1 MKIGVNQF
9 CFPSDVSVEEAIRK
23 ASDIGFDCMEICFTP
38 GRKGLSGNVGN
49 GVTDSLDISGY
60 FNSLLNEDSEKADF
74 EKLKYIASSNNLSLA
89 SIGGVLSF
97 SIFPLTSKDKAVSER
112 CMAAV
117 RKMMDAAEIIGAET
131 VMVIPGMV
139 TKDVPY
145 DEAYRIAID
154 RLAELAEYKPS
165 VKLMI
170 ENVWNSMLYSP
181 LEIASFIDSIGKP
194 NVGIC
199 FDIAN
204 ARRFGYPEQ
213 WIKILGNRI
222 FEFHCKDY
230 RMSVD
235 TINGFTNILDGDV
248 DYPAVLATIKDIGFD
263 GNLIVELVPP
273 AHYMVED
280 TLAYSLRTLRSLCI
294 KGGLK

>member
-1 MKIGVNQF
+1 MRIGVNQF
-9 CFPSDVSVEEAIRK
+9 CFPSFVSVQEAISK
-23 ASDIGFDCMEICFTP
+23 SADIGFDCMEICFTP
-38 GRKGLSGNVGN
+38 GRKCVSSSVGN

-60 FNSLLNEDSEKADF
+60 YNSLLNEDCE
-74 EKLKYIASSNNLSLA
+74 LKEFLELKQLSDEACLPFS

-97 SIFPLTSKDKAVSER
+97 SIFPLTSLDPDIAER

-117 RKMMDAAEIIGAET
+117 RKMMDAAEVIGAEC

-139 TKDVPY
+139 TKEVPY
-145 DEAYRIAID
+145 DVAYKLASE
-154 RLAELAEYKPS
+154 RLAELAAYKPS

-181 LEIASFIDSIGKP
+181 FEIARFLDGIEQP

-213 WIKILGNRI
+213 WIKILGKRI

-235 TINGFTNILDGDV
+235 SINGFTNILDGDV
-248 DYPAVLATIKDIGFD
+248 DYPAVIQAIKDIEFD

-273 AHYMVED
+273 AHYMVEE
-280 TLAYSLRTLRSLCI
+280 TLAYALKTLRSLCL
-294 KGGLK
+294 KGGIR